1 MILVDI
7 FDPGFISSFFT
18 KVTDDSIYV
27 FGLQAINAVF
37 SFIYAILLPTRW
49 DTSTETVL
57 LTLSPSAVIF
67 LIISVYLVYKLI
79 SSSLRGN
86 LDAFTYSNARNPL
99 IMAVFIYMAL
109 FLTILPSK
117 VIIVTLGDPIS
128 DEVVVL
134 PLTHNFL
141 NSNNSTTL
149 DAMPRFI
156 SIPIGLTSRFL
167 YGIPNLDPN
176 TSPIPS
182 TYPRDTPN
190 LGFHV
195 GDLFDLKVDD
205 GSPYLHKAQSQ
216 DVKNAREYI
225 YMIKESMKGNCASG
239 IIQNQLSFPCTST
252 PSNAT
257 PVIVQPAITKKL
269 QAAIMAEAFAKQ
281 SQLILSSKSLTVDD
295 EYYSV
300 NHPFFQIVLG
310 NTYTVDGDT
319 KTPSEAP
326 YLIAEEFKD
335 NQYTENFPELFAVT
349 KASLYSKDF
358 INEEYGVITDS
369 VSNIFQIE
377 YPNTGID
384 ELSTIVP
391 NPDCTTFLHP
401 STGAIKAPTIMSGIS
416 SLDDYV
422 KIYEKS
428 CTAPENFR
436 SAIESTYQAKL
447 INYITS
453 TIPTLTPS
461 NPDSIVDLDVK
472 LTQSITNTEH
482 LSSLI
487 NNNFF
492 LKFENDSAGDTE
504 GGKQIACGESS
515 FCTTDPQQVP
525 GTSKISALKIALT
538 DIPNFFARLAYLGE
552 IQSDT
557 ADESTLNKVFTDL
570 NTTSHRIDFTTTIDW
585 GGDDKNPAIE
595 VDYRVDPSNLSSL
608 TPIELTQ
615 QAVAKKSYIYS
626 PQRINVNYNI
636 TKILTK
642 SLHHLIISNYVYLK
656 TKDIKSSEDVATI
669 FGPTLTEIGT
679 TNTFK
684 FTASSSATPT
694 PSSLLLLTSPNQ
706 EQLTLTDVFENLI
719 QREPGFS
726 AVTGNNGLEIAADFI
741 FEISTDLLATPHD
754 DELQAN
760 ENQKLKPAMLASIT
774 GAYSNFINQDDLI
787 LKAINREV
795 LLEKIALT
803 MGVGINGGNTK
814 NSTHK
819 AKEGDLYIYKRSRS
833 NANSTQPSNTTLQAF
848 VNVSLLTDLDL
859 VRYAAFML
867 ADKNNITQSKKING
881 LDKLDELKE
890 SFKKIMGYER
900 DEDVAKFAKR
910 IGAFSMSF
918 TNSIK
923 FFTRIGSDN
932 EDKSLLGILLWII
945 VETIYDGGLFGS
957 GLNVIFDPLTDLTAN
972 LIYFIDTGSIS
983 SFTPTKVSTQ
993 DYAVQTTYSD
1003 NSSDILLAA
1012 YISSKISPT
1021 SQSPETDAM
1030 AISTFLQPYASNVD
1044 FMARGSKESKLLDSE
1059 NTKNYMETIA
1069 DNYNGSLGFVYR
1081 ALTFGDNAE
1090 VTESFT
1096 KKSIII
1102 STFYLQPL
1110 FAKYHQASVKFYQE
1124 QVVSN
1129 GVDLQSLVYDRWLS
1143 KAGDYALIGFDI
1155 ITWLPI
1161 LAPLKAIK
1169 YGAKATMATSSFIAS
1184 NKISQAIFKKAGG
1197 PKLKATAKGWF
1208 KKKFPKT
1215 KKKPPTKFKKSLKS
1229 TAKKALKY
1237 LLLAPGKIF
1246 KAFIKISFLLLLI
1259 ELLVIIYCFGLV
1271 IGLLRMLFTSLIKPM
1286 VTSLI
1291 DATKGMAITVKQILT
1306 TNDIDLE
1313 NVFTDLFEK
1322 YLLKNSITIFMS
1334 FLALSLFI
1342 LIFEMIQTTML
1353 FYVFQPSY
1361 TFLSGI
1367 GHISSYNFLMAITIS
1382 LSVLFSKLIFE
1393 VVSNLLIVDKK
1404 VIGDDRV

>member
-49 DTSTETVL
+49 DTANDTVL
-57 LTLSPSAVIF
+57 LALSPSAVIF
-67 LIISVYLVYKLI
+67 LIISVYLFYKLI

-86 LDAFTYSNARNPL
+86 LDTFTYQNARNPL

-117 VIIVTLGDPIS
+117 VIIVTLGDHTN

-134 PLTHNFL
+134 PLTQNFL

-195 GDLFDLKVDD
+195 GDLFDLKIDD

-239 IIQNQLSFPCTST
+239 IIQNQLSFPCTTTSGNT
-252 PSNAT
+252 T

-269 QAAIMAEAFAKQ
+269 QAAFTAEAFAKQ
-281 SQLILSSKSLTVDD
+281 SQYDLTTSGMIIRSPLTVSDY
-295 EYYSV
+295 EYSR
-300 NHPFFQIVLG
+300 NHPLFQIVLG

-319 KTPSEAP
+319 KTPSIAP
-326 YLIAEEFKD
+326 HLIATEFKD
-335 NQYTENFPELFAVT
+335 DSNTTDFPELFAVT
-349 KASLYSKDF
+349 KASLYSKNL
-358 INEEYGVITDS
+358 INEEYGAITDS
-369 VSNIFQIE
+369 PSNIFQIK
-377 YPNTGID
+377 YPNPGID

-391 NPDCTTFLHP
+391 NPDCTNFLHP
-401 STGAIKAPTIMSGIS
+401 STGALTITSGIS

-428 CTAPENFR
+428 CTIPETFR
-436 SAIESTYQAKL
+436 SNIESTYRQKL
-447 INYITS
+447 ETFIGQLPTM
-453 TIPTLTPS
+453 IPTLPTEKTNIQDLS
-461 NPDSIVDLDVK
+461 DTLDDLIINTNP
-472 LTQSITNTEH
+472 H
-482 LSSLI
+482 LSSFI

-515 FCTTDPQQVP
+515 FCTTNPTPVP
-525 GTSKISALKIALT
+525 LSSKISALNIALT

-552 IQSDT
+552 INSDT
-557 ADESTLNKVFTDL
+557 TDKNTLNNAFTNL

-585 GGDDKNPAIE
+585 GGDDNNPAVE
-595 VDYRVDPSNLSSL
+595 VDYRVAPSNLATL
-608 TPIELTQ
+608 TTLELTQ

-626 PQRINVNYNI
+626 TQRIDVNHNI

-656 TKDIKSSEDVATI
+656 TKDIKSSADVATI
-669 FGPTLTEIGT
+669 FGPTLTEIST
-679 TNTFK
+679 TNTFSL
-684 FTASSSATPT
+684 TPPTSTTPT
-694 PSSLLLLTSPNQ
+694 PTSLLSLISPTQ
-706 EQLTLTDVFENLI
+706 QQLTLTDVFENLI
-719 QREPGFS
+719 QREQGFS
-726 AVTGNNGLEIAADFI
+726 TVTGNNGLEIAANFI
-741 FEISTDLLATPHD
+741 FESSIDFISRPHD
-754 DELQAN
+754 DSATALPT

-803 MGVGINGGNTK
+803 MGVGISPIGSQGS
-814 NSTHK
+814 STYRAQK
-819 AKEGDLYIYKRSRS
+819 AKTLEFSPNLSGATPIRAL
-833 NANSTQPSNTTLQAF
+833 QPF
-848 VNVSLLTDLDL
+848 INVALLTDLDL

-881 LDKLDELKE
+881 LDKLDELKD
-890 SFKKIMGYER
+890 SFKKIMGYES
-900 DEDVAKFAKR
+900 DEDVVKFAKR

-918 TNSIK
+918 TNSIQ
-923 FFTRIGSDN
+923 FFTGIGSDN

-957 GLNVIFDPLTDLTAN
+957 GLNTIFDPLTDLTAN

-983 SFTPTKVSTQ
+983 SFTPSKVVTQ
-993 DYAVQTTYSD
+993 DYSVTTTYSD
-1003 NSSDILLAA
+1003 NESDILLAA

-1021 SQSPETDAM
+1021 SKIPKTDAM
-1030 AISTFLQPYASNVD
+1030 VINTFLQPYTNNVD
-1044 FMARGSKESKLLDSE
+1044 FLERGVEESKLLQTDR
-1059 NTKNYMETIA
+1059 TKNYFEAIKGS
-1069 DNYNGSLGFVYR
+1069 YNGTWEMIGNFFTGESNPEQVEKY
-1081 ALTFGDNAE
+1081 TKNA
-1090 VTESFT
+1090 V
-1096 KKSIII
+1096 II

-1110 FAKYHQASVKFYQE
+1110 YAKYHQASVKFYQD
-1124 QVVSN
+1124 QVVSD
-1129 GVDLQSLVYDRWLS
+1129 GVDLQSLVYDRWLN

-1161 LAPLKAIK
+1161 LAPLKVIK
-1169 YGAKATMATSSFIAS
+1169 GAALGAVAVTSKVIG
-1184 NKISQAIFKKAGG
+1184 KKLSL
-1197 PKLKATAKGWF
+1197 PKLKATAKDLF

-1215 KKKPPTKFKKSLKS
+1215 KKKPPSKFKKVLKS
-1229 TAKKALKY
+1229 TAKIALIY
-1237 LLLAPGKIF
+1237 LLAAPGKIF

-1271 IGLLRMLFTSLIKPM
+1271 IGLLRMLLTSLIKPM

-1306 TNDIDLE
+1306 NNDIDLE

-1361 TFLSGI
+1361 SFLSGI

-1382 LSVLFSKLIFE
+1382 LSVLISKLIFE
-1393 VVSNLLIVDKK
+1393 VVSNLLIVDKR